1 MKAPI
6 AKHEKNGSQL
16 MICVICLVGVL
27 VSAMSLGS
35 MRLYGLYLEHRLA
48 YVTSRIESVANNNAG
63 LEERYSALLSP
74 SRIYNYAKSQLNM
87 VTAREVETI
96 RLAGTLGGTQTSV
109 SVANVPD
116 VPYLD
121 LEMPGFFDFLAS
133 YTGVA
138 NAQD

>member
-1 MKAPI
+1 
-6 AKHEKNGSQL
+6 
-16 MICVICLVGVL
+16 L

-48 YVTSRIESVANNNAG
+48 YVTSRIEFVANRNAG

-74 SRIYNYAKSQLNM
+74 SRIYNYAKSELNM

-96 RLAGTLGGTQTSV
+96 RLSGAFEGGV
-109 SVANVPD
+109 SVASVPAATR
-116 VPYLD
+116 PD
-121 LEMPGFFDFLAS
+121 LEMPGFFDFLVS
-133 YTGVA
+133 FTGVA